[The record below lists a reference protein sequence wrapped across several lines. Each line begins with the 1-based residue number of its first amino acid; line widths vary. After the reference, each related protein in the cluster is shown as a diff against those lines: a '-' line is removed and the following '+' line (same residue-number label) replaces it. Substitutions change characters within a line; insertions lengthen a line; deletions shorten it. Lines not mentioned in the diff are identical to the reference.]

1 MKDESALL
9 EELKELI
16 GDENYVEVELET
28 IEHGKIH
35 SKRYCSQFRP
45 SELRMGPNDMHEF
58 TDAVNFKTKVTIW
71 LFS

>member
-1 MKDESALL
+1 ML
-9 EELKELI
+9 EELKKLI
-16 GDENYVEVELET
+16 GDENYVEVEVET
-28 IEHGKIH
+28 LEHGKIH

-58 TDAVNFKTKVTIW
+58 TDAVNFKTKITIW

>member
-28 IEHGKIH
+28 IEHGNIH
-35 SKRYCSQFRP
+35 SKRS
-45 SELRMGPNDMHEF
+45 
-58 TDAVNFKTKVTIW
+58 KTAKKS
-71 LFS
+71 LDRQK